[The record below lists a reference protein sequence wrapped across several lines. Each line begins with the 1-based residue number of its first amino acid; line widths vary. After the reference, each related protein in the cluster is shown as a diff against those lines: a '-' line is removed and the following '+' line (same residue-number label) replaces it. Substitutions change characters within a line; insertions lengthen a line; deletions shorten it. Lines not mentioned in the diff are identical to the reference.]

1 MYTKKVDIPRLNTT
15 NLKILSQEETNNLFK
30 EYQQG
35 NKEAKEKLVSG
46 NIKLVLSILRRF
58 HTTHDNINDLFQI
71 GCIGLIKAIDNF
83 DLSVGVCFSTY
94 AVPLII
100 GEMRRANRDQ
110 SSIRVSRGIK
120 DIAYK
125 ILDYK
130 EKYFNIHGIEPTNK
144 EISEALEIE
153 EYFITYAL
161 DSLKE
166 PISIHT
172 PIYSDA
178 GDTIYLLDQIASPT
192 PEYDKETLLSLKKAI
207 NSLKEREKEII
218 YSRYIV
224 GKTQTELS
232 KELNISQA
240 QVSRIES
247 SALKTLKRLVK

>member
-15 NLKILSQEETNNLFK
+15 NLKILSQEETNILFK

-35 NKEAKEKLVSG
+35 NKEAKEKLVNG

-130 EKYFNIHGIEPTNK
+130 EKYFN
-144 EISEALEIE
+144 
-153 EYFITYAL
+153 
-161 DSLKE
+161 
-166 PISIHT
+166 
-172 PIYSDA
+172 
-178 GDTIYLLDQIASPT
+178 
-192 PEYDKETLLSLKKAI
+192 LKKR
-207 NSLKEREKEII
+207 RELPMKKFFTMAAQEVGQRVAQ
-218 YSRYIV
+218 SVAKNPKAAVATALTV
-224 GKTQTELS
+224 GKTVGGVVLAAAPYLLVGAAVAGAIYAAT
-232 KELNISQA
+232 KE
-240 QVSRIES
+240 
-247 SALKTLKRLVK
+247 

>member
-1 MYTKKVDIPRLNTT
+1 MYFEEFLWAHDEK
-15 NLKILSQEETNNLFK
+15 NLAN
-30 EYQQG
+30 
-35 NKEAKEKLVSG
+35 
-46 NIKLVLSILRRF
+46 
-58 HTTHDNINDLFQI
+58 
-71 GCIGLIKAIDNF
+71 LIKE
-83 DLSVGVCFSTY
+83 S
-94 AVPLII
+94 
-100 GEMRRANRDQ
+100 
-110 SSIRVSRGIK
+110 
-120 DIAYK
+120 
-125 ILDYK
+125 
-130 EKYFNIHGIEPTNK
+130 FNKRNTCAFHK
-144 EISEALEIE
+144 V
-153 EYFITYAL
+153 AL

-247 SALKTLKRLVK
+247 SALTTLKRLVK